1 MNRRLLV
8 FFSDT
13 HGGHKLSLM
22 NPDVWLL
29 EEADGELRPYQ
40 PQLSAMQRWL
50 WSCYKADIAA
60 VAELADGCQVDVCHV
75 GDVTWG
81 TRYPAGLVSSRLADQ
96 PIIAVA
102 NMAPWL
108 ALPNVASLRLIVGTD
123 SHELGESSA
132 PILVAREL
140 TKDHPD
146 RPVGVLSHL
155 LGDVDGVAIDAAHH
169 GPHPGTRTWLKGNQL
184 RYYCRSLMEQ
194 EIIAGREP
202 PELVVRAHY
211 HEYARE
217 TVRIRGAR
225 EYVTEIVV
233 LPSYA
238 GLTPYAQQATRSVGQ
253 IGCGLVVVEI
263 ADGRLREISP
273 LVHGKDIRARVVL

>member
-1 MNRRLLV
+1 MTRRLLV
-8 FFSDT
+8 FLADT

-22 NPDVWLL
+22 NPETWLL
-29 EEADGELRPYQ
+29 EPEDGSFAPYQ
-40 PQLSAMQRWL
+40 PQLSATQQWL
-50 WSCYKADIAA
+50 WYHYQADIAR
-60 VAELADGCQVDVCHV
+60 VAEIADGCQVDVCHV

-96 PIIAVA
+96 PIIAAA

-108 ALPNVASLRLIVGTD
+108 ALPNVASLRLITGTD

-155 LGDVDGVAIDAAHH
+155 LGDADGMMVDAAHH

-184 RYYCRSLMEQ
+184 RYYARSLMEQ

-202 PELVVRAHY
+202 PRLMVRAHY
-211 HEYARE
+211 HEYSRE
-217 TVRIRGAR
+217 TVRVRGAR
-225 EYVTEIVV
+225 EYVTDIIV

-238 GLTPYAQQATRSVGQ
+238 GLTPYAQQATRSISE
-253 IGCGLVVVEI
+253 IGCGLAVAEVV
-263 ADGRLREISP
+263 DGELREIVA
-273 LVHGKDIRARVVL
+273 LEHTKDVRARVSL

>member
-1 MNRRLLV
+1 MTRRLLV
-8 FFSDT
+8 FLADT

-60 VAELADGCQVDVCHV
+60 VAELADGCQVDVVHV

-123 SHELGESSA
+123 SHELGEATA
-132 PILVAREL
+132 PVLVAREL
-140 TKDHPD
+140 AKDAPG
-146 RPVGVLSHL
+146 RTVAVLSHL
-155 LGDVDGVAIDAAHH
+155 LGDVDGVSVDAAHH
-169 GPHPGTRTWLKGNQL
+169 GPHPGTREWLKGNQL
-184 RYYCRSLMEQ
+184 RYYGRSLMMQ
-194 EIIAGREP
+194 EIVQGLEP
-202 PELVVRAHY
+202 PDLVIRAHY
-211 HEYARE
+211 HEYCRE
-217 TVRIRGAR
+217 RVPVGRW
-225 EYVTEIVV
+225 ETEVIV
-233 LPSYA
+233 LPAYC
-238 GLTPYAQQATRSVGQ
+238 GLTPYARQATRSISR
-253 IGCGLVVVEI
+253 IGCGLVAVEI
-263 ADGRLREISP
+263 EDGGIREIYP
-273 LVHGKDIRARVVL
+273 RVHTKDVRARVTL